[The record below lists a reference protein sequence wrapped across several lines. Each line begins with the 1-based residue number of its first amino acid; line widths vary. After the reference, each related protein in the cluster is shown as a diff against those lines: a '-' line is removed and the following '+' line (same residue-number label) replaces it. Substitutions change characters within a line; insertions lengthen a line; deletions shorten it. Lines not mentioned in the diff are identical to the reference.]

1 LTEKQTPIRREP
13 AAPKGA
19 TAPAKEVEGVLQLE
33 DTSEGSTQPVSAI
46 SGSGAPAGATGS
58 NGQAMAPLRATP
70 DTGGESST
78 AGFDTMLGALV
89 VEAGLV
95 TRDEMELC
103 NSLMRESVATED
115 PRTLPDLLLEQ
126 DFITPRQ
133 LQRLRNEFE
142 AKKSTQRI
150 PGYRILRKI
159 GQGAMATVFLARQ
172 LSLDRD
178 VAIKV
183 LPKKFS
189 QNTKFIERFYKE
201 GKAAAQLNHPNIVA
215 AYDVGQ
221 AGEHHYFVMEYVD
234 GLTVFDRLVKEKRL
248 DEQIAIKSMIQVA
261 KALQHAHARGFIHRD
276 IKPKNIMYTS
286 TSVVKLADLGLA
298 RAMSDKEAA
307 KAEAGRAYGTPY
319 YISPEQIRGEV
330 QIGPPADIYGL
341 GATFYHMVT
350 GRVPFEGKNPSA
362 VMHQHLKAELVPP
375 DHLNPKISA
384 GTAAVIEMMMA
395 KNADER
401 YQNATDLLTDLQMLA
416 DSQPPH
422 FARKALDLSDVATAI
437 ATETVTAPV
446 VVQPKKSAATEAAG
460 NPLMMIAFV
469 LLGLSLLANLVLLAV
484 MAMG

>member
-1 LTEKQTPIRREP
+1 MTDRQPPIRQDVKQP
-13 AAPKGA
+13 PKRKDA
-19 TAPAKEVEGVLQLE
+19 ESVLQLE
-33 DTSEGSTQPVSAI
+33 DTSDGSTQPLNQGDAAS
-46 SGSGAPAGATGS
+46 SN
-58 NGQAMAPLRATP
+58 NGQPMAPLKATP
-70 DTGGESST
+70 DIGGESST

-89 VEAGLV
+89 VESGLV

-103 NSLMRESVATED
+103 NSLMRDSVASED

-126 DFITPRQ
+126 DFVTQRQ
-133 LQRLRNEFE
+133 LQRLRSEFE

-189 QNTKFIERFYKE
+189 QNHKFIERFYKE

-234 GLTVFDRLVKEKRL
+234 GLTVFDKLVREKRV
-248 DEQIAIKSMIQVA
+248 DEHTAIRNMIQTA
-261 KALQHAHARGFIHRD
+261 RALQHAHARGFIHRD

-286 TSVVKLADLGLA
+286 MGVVKLADLGLA

-362 VMHQHLKAELVPP
+362 VMHQHLKAELIPP
-375 DHLNPKISA
+375 DHVNPKVSSN
-384 GTAAVIEMMMA
+384 TAAVIEMMMA
-395 KNADER
+395 KNARER
-401 YQNATDLLTDLQMLA
+401 YQNATDLLTDLELIAQG
-416 DSQPPH
+416 QPPH
-422 FARKALDLSDVATAI
+422 FAQQALNLSAVATAI

-446 VVQPKKSAATEAAG
+446 VMQPKKIAASEAAAS
-460 NPLMMIAFV
+460 PLLMIAFV
-469 LLGLSLLANLVLLAV
+469 LLGLSLLANIILAV
-484 MAMG
+484 VLAV